1 MIPEESWPIIC
12 FGGTL
17 HLDIVIQ
24 MSASPSLSAPAPFLG
39 DLVKPSPNPKLM
51 SLDLQKPFSGFLGAR
66 APCFPPCLP
75 ALRVTWNDSGSSPSI
90 ASIKKKKN
98 LFSSSSSGFRQL
110 SLRSVGL
117 VVFRH
122 LPQST
127 SILPLLILHCLGT
140 SDKSSSSW
148 RTVLPSSRDLEYLAV
163 LCVLQWGFQTNGIS
177 SVKEF

>member
-66 APCFPPCLP
+66 APCFPLCLP
-75 ALRVTWNDSGSSPSI
+75 ALRFTWNDSGSSPSI
-90 ASIKKKKN
+90 ASIKKKK
-98 LFSSSSSGFRQL
+98 
-110 SLRSVGL
+110 
-117 VVFRH
+117 
-122 LPQST
+122 
-127 SILPLLILHCLGT
+127 
-140 SDKSSSSW
+140 
-148 RTVLPSSRDLEYLAV
+148 
-163 LCVLQWGFQTNGIS
+163 IS
-177 SVKEF
+177 SVQALQDLGNFHWDLLGLWSSGIFLNPPPFSPYSSFIALGLQINPLPLGEQFCPQAEILTT